1 MAIYKYNH
9 AIGKTQSGGV
19 QLGLLRDLYQS
30 PVGNKE
36 PVDPAA
42 RHAKKPSKKMNIDPA
57 IASSVFVTTITD
69 VIGFV
74 SFLGVGAYF
83 L

>member
-1 MAIYKYNH
+1 MAIYRYNH

-30 PVGNKE
+30 PVGNNE

-42 RHAKKPSKKMNIDPA
+42 RHAKKPSKKINIDP
-57 IASSVFVTTITD
+57 VITPILYVD
-69 VIGFV
+69 K
-74 SFLGVGAYF
+74 
-83 L
+83 

>member
-9 AIGKTQSGGV
+9 ATGKTQSGGV

-30 PVGNKE
+30 PVGNRE

-42 RHAKKPSKKMNIDPA
+42 IHAKKPSKKN
-57 IASSVFVTTITD
+57 
-69 VIGFV
+69 
-74 SFLGVGAYF
+74 
-83 L
+83 

>member
-30 PVGNKE
+30 PVGKRE

-42 RHAKKPSKKMNIDPA
+42 IHAKKPNKKMKPTRTYRKIEKCQKKKKQMLKQR
-57 IASSVFVTTITD
+57 SSNK
-69 VIGFV
+69 
-74 SFLGVGAYF
+74 
-83 L
+83 

>member
-1 MAIYKYNH
+1 MAAYKYNH

-42 RHAKKPSKKMNIDPA
+42 RHEKQIIHGSMLTMDYRLKAGIPSSIRGSTTSG
-57 IASSVFVTTITD
+57 ITTILT
-69 VIGFV
+69 
-74 SFLGVGAYF
+74 S
-83 L
+83 

>member
-42 RHAKKPSKKMNIDPA
+42 RHAKKPSKKMNID
-57 IASSVFVTTITD
+57 SVINSILYVD
-69 VIGFV
+69 K
-74 SFLGVGAYF
+74 
-83 L
+83 

>member
-30 PVGNKE
+30 PVGNRD

-42 RHAKKPSKKMNIDPA
+42 RHAKNPNKKMNMD
-57 IASSVFVTTITD
+57 SVIIQFPYVD
-69 VIGFV
+69 K
-74 SFLGVGAYF
+74 
-83 L
+83 

>member
-1 MAIYKYNH
+1 MAMYKYNH
-9 AIGKTQSGGV
+9 AIGNTQSGGV

-42 RHAKKPSKKMNIDPA
+42 IHAKKPNKKMTID
-57 IASSVFVTTITD
+57 SVIIQILYVD
-69 VIGFV
+69 K
-74 SFLGVGAYF
+74 
-83 L
+83 